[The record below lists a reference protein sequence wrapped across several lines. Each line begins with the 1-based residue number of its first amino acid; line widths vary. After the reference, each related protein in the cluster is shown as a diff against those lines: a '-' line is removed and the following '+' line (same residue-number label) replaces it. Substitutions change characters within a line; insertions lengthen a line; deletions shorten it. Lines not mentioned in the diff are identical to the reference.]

1 MITWIKSYVDCFL
14 EGRENTYSFRKNPS
28 QATTAWLWFDLALSP
43 WNPVPKYWFGTP
55 YQSTVI
61 SQSLDGGFF
70 HWGDVD
76 GKKYIARTTLVA
88 TAATA
93 LPMTLTLMDYLMYYP
108 LIDEGTTD
116 EQFMVNSAT
125 LPRYTDGEGVQI
137 MAISVAGRT
146 WWQSFFVKYTNQD
159 GVSGRIS
166 WTVIENTSTALWVV
180 VTSATATNGNSCLFI
195 PLQDGDSGVRSIESV
210 TMLGAD
216 VGLFSL
222 VLVKP
227 LVTNIIRGI
236 DAPVE
241 VNYLTDSLN
250 LKEIKNDAFLNYV
263 CLPNWALNATWLL
276 FDHKVI
282 WS

>member
-1 MITWIKSYVDCFL
+1 MITGIKSYVDCFL
-14 EGRENTYSFRKNPS
+14 EGRENKYSFRKNPS
-28 QATTAWLWFDLALSP
+28 QTTTAGLWFDLALSP
-43 WNPVPKYWFGTP
+43 WNPVPKYWFWTP
-55 YQSTVI
+55 YQSTIV

-70 HWGDVD
+70 HGGNVD
-76 GKKYIARTTLVA
+76 TKKYLVRTTIVA

-116 EQFMVNSAT
+116 EQFMVNNAT
-125 LPRYTDGEGVQI
+125 LPRYSDWDGVQM
-137 MAISVAGRT
+137 MAISVAWRT
-146 WWQSFFVKYTNQD
+146 GGQSFFVNYTNQD
-159 GVSGRIS
+159 GVAWRIS
-166 WTVIENTSTALWVV
+166 KNVIENTNTALWVV

-195 PLQDGDSGVRSIESV
+195 PLQDGDTWVRSIESV
-210 TMLGAD
+210 TMLGTD
-216 VGLFSL
+216 VWLFSI

-227 LVTNIIRGI
+227 LVTNTIRGI

-241 VNYLTDSLN
+241 VDYLTYSLN

-263 CLPNWALNATWLL
+263 CLPNGALNATWLL
-276 FDHKVI
+276 FDHTVI